1 MYVLSLSLFTRNDME
16 LEEAAKLGPHL
27 NDIIKDIS
35 ALKIPE
41 EARSLPSN
49 PKSGFDGKLGS
60 LNLRDTVA
68 DYIGK
73 YGVQPKA
80 ASHGDSDSDATYP
93 PMPGLVSDSD
103 SDSSD
108 DAGEIR

>member
-1 MYVLSLSLFTRNDME
+1 MYVLLLSLFTRNDME
-16 LEEAAKLGPHL
+16 LEEAAKLGPDL
-27 NDIIKDIS
+27 NDIVKNIS

-41 EARSLPSN
+41 EATSLPSN

-60 LNLRDTVA
+60 LPDTVA

-73 YGVQPKA
+73 YGVQPKT
-80 ASHGDSDSDATYP
+80 ASHGESDSDATYP